1 MGQITAFN
9 GERESLHLD
18 VSVFLFPLFRSSNKK
33 KYRPPPVLVTA
44 TNVCFAFIRADP
56 DRESYKFS

>member
-9 GERESLHLD
+9 GEREPLHLI
-18 VSVFLFPLFRSSNKK
+18 SVFPFPLFRSSNKE
-33 KYRPPPVLVTA
+33 KYRPPPVLITA

>member
-9 GERESLHLD
+9 GEREPLHLI
-18 VSVFLFPLFRSSNKK
+18 SVFPFPLFRSSNKE

>member
-9 GERESLHLD
+9 GEREPLHLD
-18 VSVFLFPLFRSSNKK
+18 VSVFPFPLFRSSNKK

-44 TNVCFAFIRADP
+44 TNACFAFIRADP

>member
-9 GERESLHLD
+9 GEREPLHLI
-18 VSVFLFPLFRSSNKK
+18 SVFPFPLFHSSNKE

>member
-9 GERESLHLD
+9 GEREPLHLD

-33 KYRPPPVLVTA
+33 KYRPPPMLVTA
-44 TNVCFAFIRADP
+44 TNVFRVYS
-56 DRESYKFS
+56 RRS

>member
-9 GERESLHLD
+9 GEREPLHLI
-18 VSVFLFPLFRSSNKK
+18 SVFPFPLFRSSNKE
-33 KYRPPPVLVTA
+33 KYRLPPVLVTA

>member
-1 MGQITAFN
+1 MGQIAFN
-9 GERESLHLD
+9 GEREPLHLI
-18 VSVFLFPLFRSSNKK
+18 SVFPFPLFRSSNKE

>member
-9 GERESLHLD
+9 GEREPLHLI
-18 VSVFLFPLFRSSNKK
+18 SVFPFPLFRSSNKK

>member
-9 GERESLHLD
+9 DEREPLHLI
-18 VSVFLFPLFRSSNKK
+18 SVFPFPLFRSSNKE
-33 KYRPPPVLVTA
+33 KYRSSPVLVTA

>member
-9 GERESLHLD
+9 GEREPLHLD

>member
-1 MGQITAFN
+1 MGQMTAFN
-9 GERESLHLD
+9 GEREPLHLI
-18 VSVFLFPLFRSSNKK
+18 SVFPFPLFRSSNKK